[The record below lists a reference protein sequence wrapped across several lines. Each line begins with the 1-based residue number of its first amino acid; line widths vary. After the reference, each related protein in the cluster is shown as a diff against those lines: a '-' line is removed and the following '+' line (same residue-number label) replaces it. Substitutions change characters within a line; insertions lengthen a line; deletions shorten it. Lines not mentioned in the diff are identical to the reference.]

1 MLDERSDVR
10 ALAKTLDCDLVT
22 IKRCPS
28 PVSTRTRPHADSRT
42 ALTHARTFRYVTST
56 RNPTHA
62 LAHIYAHPLART
74 LSHAQIHA
82 RARTHVRPRPSRI
95 HMALACAPKPH
106 AIAHLCSALSFY
118 CRLAFA
124 TKKSAERLSAAS
136 ADGSRWSKSWLDASP
151 APTAALLSPEID
163 RVGLR
168 RVRPHRADCISRC
181 GKGSRA
187 QMRDPHGRCPRR
199 NMLRGSAWQS
209 F

>member
-1 MLDERSDVR
+1 
-10 ALAKTLDCDLVT
+10 
-22 IKRCPS
+22 
-28 PVSTRTRPHADSRT
+28 
-42 ALTHARTFRYVTST
+42 
-56 RNPTHA
+56 
-62 LAHIYAHPLART
+62 
-74 LSHAQIHA
+74 
-82 RARTHVRPRPSRI
+82 
-95 HMALACAPKPH
+95 LACAPKQNRTPSLCD
-106 AIAHLCSALSFY
+106 LCSALSFY

-151 APTAALLSPEID
+151 APTAARSGADALLSPEID

-168 RVRPHRADCISRC
+168 RVRPRRAAPRRADCISRC

-187 QMRDPHGRCPRR
+187 QMWEPHGRCPRR